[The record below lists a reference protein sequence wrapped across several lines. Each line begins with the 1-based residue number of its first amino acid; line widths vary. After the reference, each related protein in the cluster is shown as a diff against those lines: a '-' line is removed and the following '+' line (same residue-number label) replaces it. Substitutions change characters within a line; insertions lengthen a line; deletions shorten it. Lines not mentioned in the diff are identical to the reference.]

1 MIWQIVILSLCSNT
15 QKNEKMGKILKK
27 RLKQENFDNLEHE
40 SILNILVASNYINT
54 LVEKICTEHNITL
67 SQFNV
72 LRILNGKYPEGYPR
86 CDIINRMINPSPDV
100 TRLIDRLIKD
110 GFVERFNSKEDRR
123 LSLARITEKGRNLL
137 SEVNPEIRK
146 LQISLFKK
154 FNKEEKKNIS
164 ILLEKLYEQE
174 IQI

>member
-1 MIWQIVILSLCSNT
+1 
-15 QKNEKMGKILKK
+15 MGKILKK